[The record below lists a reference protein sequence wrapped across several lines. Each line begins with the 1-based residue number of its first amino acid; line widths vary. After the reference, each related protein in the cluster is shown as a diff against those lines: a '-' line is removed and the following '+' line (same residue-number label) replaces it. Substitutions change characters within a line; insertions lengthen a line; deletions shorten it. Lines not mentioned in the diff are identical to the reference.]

1 MLAVMDEILELLQD
15 NARLSVADIAAMTQ
29 KDAREVEAAIRRLE
43 DGGVILKYAAIVDP
57 AKAGAKQAAVRA
69 EIEIQVTPE
78 RERGFD
84 AFAERICRFPEVK
97 SLYLMSGGYDLKAV
111 IEGDSLQS
119 VASFIARKLSALSGV
134 KSTKTCFALK
144 TYKENGVRYAA
155 EERDPREG
163 VSA

>member
-1 MLAVMDEILELLQD
+1 MQSKLGRYSFPRKGNEYRRCLSAARRAMLAVMDEILELLQD

-84 AFAERICRFPEVK
+84 A
-97 SLYLMSGGYDLKAV
+97 
-111 IEGDSLQS
+111 
-119 VASFIARKLSALSGV
+119 
-134 KSTKTCFALK
+134 
-144 TYKENGVRYAA
+144 
-155 EERDPREG
+155 
-163 VSA
+163 